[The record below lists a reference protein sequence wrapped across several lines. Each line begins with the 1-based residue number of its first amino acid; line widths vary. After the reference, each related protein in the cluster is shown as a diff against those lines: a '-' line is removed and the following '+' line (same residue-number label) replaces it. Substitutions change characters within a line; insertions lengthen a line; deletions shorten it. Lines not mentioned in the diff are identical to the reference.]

1 MTKKIYRTEVGG
13 ARRRGR
19 PRKMGIYR
27 DEVRELVLE
36 GCQRP
41 NKEKMRW
48 NREQRQIKR
57 ERERERE
64 REIVVI

>member
-1 MTKKIYRTEVGG
+1 MGMGKGIRGG
-13 ARRRGR
+13 
-19 PRKMGIYR
+19 MGIYR

-57 ERERERE
+57 ERERE
-64 REIVVI
+64 IVVI